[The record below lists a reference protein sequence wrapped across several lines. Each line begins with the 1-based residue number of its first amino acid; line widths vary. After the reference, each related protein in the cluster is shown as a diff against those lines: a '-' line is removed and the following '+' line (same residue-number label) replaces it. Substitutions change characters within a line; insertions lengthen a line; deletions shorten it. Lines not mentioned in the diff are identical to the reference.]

1 MQLRIYQIDA
11 FTSNLFGGNPAAV
24 VPLDSWLDDATLQS
38 IAKETNLSDTA
49 YFVPQDGEYSIRW
62 FTPLNEV
69 RLCGHAT
76 LASAFVIFS
85 ILDPGRETVTFDSLS
100 GPLHVDAHNNRLR
113 LDFPRRNPQPCDV
126 PAALLHGLGIP
137 PREVLAAAGDT
148 NYYAVYESEQEVRSL
163 QPDMAS
169 LSDLHPHGVAVTAPG
184 LDVDFVSRYFA
195 PSYGVP
201 EDPVT
206 GSSHCAL
213 TPYWSG
219 RLGKTSLHARQVSR
233 RGGELFCELLPE
245 RVLISGEAVKFM
257 EGTIDI

>member
-24 VPLDSWLDDATLQS
+24 VPLERWLDDATMQL
-38 IAKETNLSDTA
+38 IATENNLSDTA
-49 YFVPQDGEYSIRW
+49 FFVPQDDGYSIRW
-62 FTPLNEV
+62 FTPMDEV

-85 ILDPGRETVTFDSLS
+85 ILDPGRESVTFDSPS
-100 GPLHVDAHNNRLR
+100 GPLHVHVRNNRLT
-113 LDFPRRNPQPCDV
+113 LDFPRRDPQPCDA
-126 PAALLHGLGIP
+126 PAALLHGLGIQ
-137 PREVLAAAGDT
+137 PREVFATASDT
-148 NYYAVYESEQEVRSL
+148 NYYVVYESEHAVRSL

-169 LSDLHPHGVAVTAPG
+169 LSELHLHGVAVTAPG
-184 LDVDFVSRYFA
+184 LDADFVSRYFA

-233 RGGELFCELLPE
+233 RGGELFCELHPE
-245 RVLISGEAVKFM
+245 RVLISGEAVKYM